1 MSNQAVI
8 PPLESPRT
16 TGYRRD
22 ALFSDVFTSEW
33 SLWDSLKENVR
44 SVFKPEKLPPLKLTS
59 RPVKVREIWGQTQR
73 PKTAAVGSLIA
84 HALFFGLIA
93 FAIMRPVK
101 QAPQEPPKQL
111 THLIAPP
118 LSDYIPMQKD
128 PGPSMA
134 GGGGGG
140 DHDIVQAPKGK
151 LPKVAPE
158 QFTPPVVITRNE
170 APKLP
175 VEPTIVAP
183 PKVNLP
189 NTNMPTIGD
198 PMAKLAGPPSNGVG
212 SSAGIGSG
220 AGGGIGSGAGA
231 GLGPG
236 SAGGGGGWA
245 GSEPGR
251 GGGSGGGVYRVGG
264 GVSAPRLLVSP
275 DPEYSEEARK
285 AKYQGTVVVWLIVG
299 PDGRPAKLKIQ
310 RALGM
315 GLDEKALEAVKQWR
329 FEPAKKDNQPV
340 AVQLSVEVNFHL
352 Y

>member
-1 MSNQAVI
+1 MSNRAVI
-8 PPLESPRT
+8 TPLEESSPASNL
-16 TGYRRD
+16 RRD

-44 SVFKPEKLPPLKLTS
+44 SIIKPEKLPPLRLTS

-73 PKTAAVGSLIA
+73 PKTAAVGSLLA
-84 HALFFGLIA
+84 HCLFFGLIA

-118 LSDYIPMQKD
+118 LSDYMPMQKD
-128 PGPSMA
+128 PGPSMS

-151 LPKVAPE
+151 LPKISPV
-158 QFTPPVVITRNE
+158 QITPPVVITRND

-212 SSAGIGSG
+212 SSAGIGAGS
-220 AGGGIGSGAGA
+220 GGGIGSGAGA

-236 SAGGGGGWA
+236 SGGGF
-245 GSEPGR
+245 
-251 GGGSGGGVYRVGG
+251 GGGVYKVGG

-285 AKYQGTVVVWLIVG
+285 AKYQGTVVVWMILG
-299 PDGRPAKLKIQ
+299 PDGRPQKLKIQ

-340 AVQLSVEVNFHL
+340 AVAISVEVNFHL

>member
-8 PPLESPRT
+8 PPIESRRMKAE
-16 TGYRRD
+16 YRRD

-44 SVFKPEKLPPLKLTS
+44 SVIHPEQLPPLRLTS
-59 RPVKVREIWGQTQR
+59 RPVKVREIWGESHR
-73 PKTAAVGSLIA
+73 PKTAAFGSMFV
-84 HALFFGLIA
+84 HAAFFGLIA
-93 FAIMRPVK
+93 FVLMRPHPV
-101 QAPQEPPKQL
+101 QQEQPKEV
-111 THLIAPP
+111 THLVAPN
-118 LSDYIPMQKD
+118 LSEYLPMQVD
-128 PGPSMA
+128 PRPAM

-140 DHDIVQAPKGK
+140 GERDIVQAPKGK
-151 LPKVAPE
+151 LPKITQE
-158 QFTPPVVITRNE
+158 QFTPPVVVVRND

-175 VEPTIVAP
+175 VEQSIVAP
-183 PKVNLP
+183 PNVKLP
-189 NTNMPTIGD
+189 NANMPTIGD
-198 PMAKLAGPPSNGVG
+198 PMAKLAGPPSNGIG
-212 SSAGIGSG
+212 AGAGIGSG
-220 AGGGIGSGAGA
+220 SGGGIGSGTGA

-236 SAGGGGGWA
+236 SGGGF
-245 GSEPGR
+245 
-251 GGGSGGGVYRVGG
+251 GGGVYKVGG

-285 AKYQGTVVVWLIVG
+285 AKYQGTCVVWMILG
-299 PDGRPAKLKIQ
+299 ADGRPQKVKIQ

-340 AVQLSVEVNFHL
+340 AVAISVEVNFHL

>member
-8 PPLESPRT
+8 SPLESPHKMD
-16 TGYRRD
+16 YRRD

-44 SVFKPEKLPPLKLTS
+44 SVFKPEKLPPLRLTS
-59 RPVKVREIWGQTQR
+59 RPVKVREIWGESQH
-73 PKTAAVGSLIA
+73 PKSAAVGSLLA
-84 HALFFGLIA
+84 HVAFFGLIA
-93 FAIMRPVK
+93 FALMHPHSV
-101 QAPQEPPKQL
+101 PQEPPKEV
-111 THLIAPP
+111 THLIAPN
-118 LSDYIPMQKD
+118 LSDYMPMEVSTK
-128 PGPSMA
+128 PTM

-140 DHDIVQAPKGK
+140 GEKDIVQAPKGK

-158 QFTPPVVITRNE
+158 QITPPVVVVRND

-175 VEPTIVAP
+175 VEETIVAP
-183 PKVNLP
+183 PKILP
-189 NTNMPTIGD
+189 NATNMPTVGD
-198 PMAKLAGPPSNGVG
+198 PMAKLAGPPSSGVG
-212 SSAGIGSG
+212 SGAGIGSG
-220 AGGGIGSGAGA
+220 SGGGIGSGTGA

-236 SAGGGGGWA
+236 SGGGF
-245 GSEPGR
+245 
-251 GGGSGGGVYRVGG
+251 GGGVYKVGG
-264 GVSAPRLLVSP
+264 GVSAPRLIVSP

-285 AKYQGTVVVWLIVG
+285 AKYQGTCVVWMILG
-299 PDGRPAKLKIQ
+299 ADGRPQKLKIQ

-340 AVQLSVEVNFHL
+340 AVAISVEVNFHL